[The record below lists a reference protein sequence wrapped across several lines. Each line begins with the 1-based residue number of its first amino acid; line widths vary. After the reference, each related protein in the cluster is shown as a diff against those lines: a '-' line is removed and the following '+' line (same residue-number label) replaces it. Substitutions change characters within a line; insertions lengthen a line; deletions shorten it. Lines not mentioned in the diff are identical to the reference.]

1 MRIGQNAFIDT
12 EWQDGNRR
20 GPLPIEEEFLRR
32 RRPMLKTLSLVGA
45 ALAMTAGAV
54 VPLAPAQAQRY
65 GYDQSYRDG
74 YSRDGYSRDGYNGY
88 DRSYRG
94 SDRSYRGYNRSYR
107 ARQKCN
113 DGDGG
118 TIVGAI
124 AGGLLGNTVA
134 GRGDRT
140 LGTILG
146 AGVGALAGRAIDRS
160 DRPGYCRR

>member
-1 MRIGQNAFIDT
+1 
-12 EWQDGNRR
+12 
-20 GPLPIEEEFLRR
+20 
-32 RRPMLKTLSLVGA
+32 MLKKLSLVGA

-54 VPLAPAQAQRY
+54 IPLAPAQAQRY
-65 GYDQSYRDG
+65 GYDRSYRDG
-74 YSRDGYSRDGYNGY
+74 YNRGGYYNGY

-94 SDRSYRGYNRSYR
+94 YDRSYRGNDYR
-107 ARQKCN
+107 YRKCN

-118 TIVGAI
+118 TIIGAI

-140 LGTILG
+140 VGTILG

>member
-1 MRIGQNAFIDT
+1 
-12 EWQDGNRR
+12 
-20 GPLPIEEEFLRR
+20 
-32 RRPMLKTLSLVGA
+32 MLKTLSLVGA

-65 GYDQSYRDG
+65 GYDRSYRDG
-74 YSRDGYSRDGYNGY
+74 YNRNGY

-94 SDRSYRGYNRSYR
+94 YDRNYRGYNRSYR

-140 LGTILG
+140 VGTILG

>member
-1 MRIGQNAFIDT
+1 
-12 EWQDGNRR
+12 
-20 GPLPIEEEFLRR
+20 
-32 RRPMLKTLSLVGA
+32 MLKQLSLVGA

-65 GYDQSYRDG
+65 DRSYRDG
-74 YSRDGYSRDGYNGY
+74 YNRGGYYNGY
-88 DRSYRG
+88 DRDYRSYRG
-94 SDRSYRGYNRSYR
+94 NDRSYRGYNYR
-107 ARQKCN
+107 NRKCN

-124 AGGLLGNTVA
+124 AGGLLGNTIA

-140 LGTILG
+140 VGTILG

>member
-1 MRIGQNAFIDT
+1 
-12 EWQDGNRR
+12 
-20 GPLPIEEEFLRR
+20 
-32 RRPMLKTLSLVGA
+32 MLKTLSLVGA

-65 GYDQSYRDG
+65 GYDRSYGDGYNRDG
-74 YSRDGYSRDGYNGY
+74 YSGY

-94 SDRSYRGYNRSYR
+94 YDRNYRGYNRSYR

-140 LGTILG
+140 IGTILG

>member
-1 MRIGQNAFIDT
+1 
-12 EWQDGNRR
+12 
-20 GPLPIEEEFLRR
+20 
-32 RRPMLKTLSLVGA
+32 MLKTLSLVGA

-65 GYDQSYRDG
+65 GYDRSYGDGYNRDG
-74 YSRDGYSRDGYNGY
+74 YSGY

-94 SDRSYRGYNRSYR
+94 YDRSYRGYNRSYR

-124 AGGLLGNTVA
+124 AGGLLGRTIDT
-134 GRGDRT
+134 RGDRA
-140 LGTILG
+140 LGTVLG
-146 AGVGALAGRAIDRS
+146 AGAGALAGRAVERS
-160 DRPGYCRR
+160 DRPGYCR

>member
-1 MRIGQNAFIDT
+1 M
-12 EWQDGNRR
+12 
-20 GPLPIEEEFLRR
+20 
-32 RRPMLKTLSLVGA
+32 MKTLSLVGA

-65 GYDQSYRDG
+65 GYDRSYSDG
-74 YSRDGYSRDGYNGY
+74 YNRGGYYNGY

-94 SDRSYRGYNRSYR
+94 YDRSYRGYDRGYR

-140 LGTILG
+140 IGTILG

>member
-1 MRIGQNAFIDT
+1 
-12 EWQDGNRR
+12 
-20 GPLPIEEEFLRR
+20 
-32 RRPMLKTLSLVGA
+32 MLKTLSLVGA

-65 GYDQSYRDG
+65 AYDQAYRDG
-74 YSRDGYSRDGYNGY
+74 YNRDGYSGY

-94 SDRSYRGYNRSYR
+94 YDRSYRGYNRSYR

-124 AGGLLGNTVA
+124 AGGLLGNAVA

-140 LGTILG
+140 IGTILG

>member
-1 MRIGQNAFIDT
+1 M
-12 EWQDGNRR
+12 
-20 GPLPIEEEFLRR
+20 
-32 RRPMLKTLSLVGA
+32 MKTLSLVGA

-74 YSRDGYSRDGYNGY
+74 YNRGGYSGY

-94 SDRSYRGYNRSYR
+94 DDRSYRGYNRSYR

-140 LGTILG
+140 IGTILG

>member
-1 MRIGQNAFIDT
+1 
-12 EWQDGNRR
+12 
-20 GPLPIEEEFLRR
+20 
-32 RRPMLKTLSLVGA
+32 MLKTLSLVGA
-45 ALAMTAGAV
+45 ALALTAGAV

-74 YSRDGYSRDGYNGY
+74 SNRNGYNGY

-140 LGTILG
+140 VGTILG

>member
-1 MRIGQNAFIDT
+1 
-12 EWQDGNRR
+12 
-20 GPLPIEEEFLRR
+20 
-32 RRPMLKTLSLVGA
+32 MLKQLSLVGA
-45 ALAMTAGAV
+45 ALAMTAGAI

-65 GYDQSYRDG
+65 DYGQSYRDG
-74 YSRDGYSRDGYNGY
+74 YNRNGYRGY

-94 SDRSYRGYNRSYR
+94 YDRSYRGYNYRSR
-107 ARQKCN
+107 KCN

-118 TIVGAI
+118 TIIGAI

-140 LGTILG
+140 VGTILG

>member
-1 MRIGQNAFIDT
+1 
-12 EWQDGNRR
+12 
-20 GPLPIEEEFLRR
+20 
-32 RRPMLKTLSLVGA
+32 MLKTLSLVGA
-45 ALAMTAGAV
+45 ALALTAGAV
-54 VPLAPAQAQRY
+54 IPLAPAQAQRY
-65 GYDQSYRDG
+65 GYDRSYRDG
-74 YSRDGYSRDGYNGY
+74 YSRNGY

-94 SDRSYRGYNRSYR
+94 YDRSYRGYNRSYR

-140 LGTILG
+140 VGTILG

>member
-1 MRIGQNAFIDT
+1 
-12 EWQDGNRR
+12 
-20 GPLPIEEEFLRR
+20 
-32 RRPMLKTLSLVGA
+32 MLKTLSLVGA

-74 YSRDGYSRDGYNGY
+74 YNRDGYSGY

-140 LGTILG
+140 IGTILG

>member
-1 MRIGQNAFIDT
+1 
-12 EWQDGNRR
+12 
-20 GPLPIEEEFLRR
+20 
-32 RRPMLKTLSLVGA
+32 MLKHLSLVGA
-45 ALAMTAGAV
+45 ALAMTAGAI

-65 GYDQSYRDG
+65 AYGQSYRDG
-74 YSRDGYSRDGYNGY
+74 YNRGGYNGYNGYNGY

-94 SDRSYRGYNRSYR
+94 YDRSYRGYNYR
-107 ARQKCN
+107 YRKCN

-124 AGGLLGNTVA
+124 AGGLLGNTIA

-140 LGTILG
+140 VGSILG

>member
-1 MRIGQNAFIDT
+1 
-12 EWQDGNRR
+12 
-20 GPLPIEEEFLRR
+20 
-32 RRPMLKTLSLVGA
+32 MLKTLSLVGA
-45 ALAMTAGAV
+45 ALALTAGAV

-74 YSRDGYSRDGYNGY
+74 YNRDGYNGY

-94 SDRSYRGYNRSYR
+94 SDRNYRGYNRSYR

-140 LGTILG
+140 IGTILG

>member
-1 MRIGQNAFIDT
+1 
-12 EWQDGNRR
+12 
-20 GPLPIEEEFLRR
+20 
-32 RRPMLKTLSLVGA
+32 MLKTLSLVGA
-45 ALAMTAGAV
+45 ALALTAGAV

-74 YSRDGYSRDGYNGY
+74 YSRNGYNGY

-94 SDRSYRGYNRSYR
+94 YDRSYRGYDRSYR

-140 LGTILG
+140 IGTILG

>member
-1 MRIGQNAFIDT
+1 
-12 EWQDGNRR
+12 
-20 GPLPIEEEFLRR
+20 
-32 RRPMLKTLSLVGA
+32 MLKTLSLVGA
-45 ALAMTAGAV
+45 ALALTAGAV

-74 YSRDGYSRDGYNGY
+74 YSRDGYSGY

-140 LGTILG
+140 IGTILG